1 MPFTSPMGLLKARSW
16 TDSSPFSTH
25 LLSAQSYQNLMLH
38 IIYMQMIYKFIW
50 NLTQGILT
58 KLANYFETI
67 QVCMENNKVI
77 LDLDKTEFILERTDI
92 EII

>member
-1 MPFTSPMGLLKARSW
+1 
-16 TDSSPFSTH
+16 
-25 LLSAQSYQNLMLH
+25 
-38 IIYMQMIYKFIW
+38 MQMIYKFIW